1 MTDRTI
7 ILASASPRRAA
18 LLRQIGVTFRMQPAD
33 IDESLRPGET
43 PVAYVE
49 RMALE
54 KTTRGA
60 ELAHVPGALVIGS
73 DTSVVLGEQ
82 ILGKPADAA
91 DAERLLVALGGQ
103 THQVLTAVAVTDG
116 ERTATRLSATD
127 VTMRPISAAE
137 ARAYWATGEPA
148 DKAGAYGIQGLGA
161 LFISRIEG
169 SYSGVMGLP
178 LYETADLL
186 AAFGYL
192 VSGRAS

>member
-1 MTDRTI
+1 M
-7 ILASASPRRAA
+7 SFS
-18 LLRQIGVTFRMQPAD
+18 VQPAH
-33 IDESLRPGET
+33 IDESHRPGET
-43 PVAYVE
+43 PAAYVE

-54 KTTRGA
+54 KTARGA
-60 ELAHVPGALVIGS
+60 ELAGVPGALVIGS

-82 ILGKPADAA
+82 ILGKPVDAA

-103 THQVLTAVAVTDG
+103 THQVLTAVAITDG
-116 ERTATRLSATD
+116 ARTQSRLSVTG
-127 VTMRPISAAE
+127 VTMRPISAVE
-137 ARAYWATGEPA
+137 ARTYWATGEPA

-161 LFISRIEG
+161 LFVSRIEG